1 MGLSFFN
8 TLVACLSNESK
19 ELLFRNGI
27 FISTPTSKP
36 PLFNYA
42 AFCKVLSI
50 SGINRIV
57 DIAFKILSIDLSSSS
72 NLISIGVQTDPFTR
86 LLQ

>member
-8 TLVACLSNESK
+8 TLISCLPNESK
-19 ELLFRNGI
+19 ELFSKNDI
-27 FISTPTSKP
+27 FISTPNLKS